1 VTGTEPARL
10 TLARRWYQRP
20 VLEVAPDLLGAL
32 VTTRSADGITT
43 VRITEVEAYAGADDP
58 ASHAYRGRNARNGV
72 MFGEPGRL
80 YVYRHLGL
88 HHCLNVV
95 CESTGT
101 AAAVLLRAGE
111 VVEGI
116 KLARARRLA
125 NGALSSDTDLARG
138 PARLAVALGL
148 DLADNGE
155 DVTEASTTGRC
166 SRAGSRG
173 QRRGRHRGERPRHR
187 APPRAGDRSRVRA
200 RSARRRRRS
209 GCRRGTL
216 LVAVVDHRR
225 SDGVRAPGVAPTG
238 SFAHRNVTHL
248 RYRTGQTGAARRAFD
263 PAW

>member
-125 NGALSSDTDLARG
+125 NGALERYRSGAG
-138 PARLAVALGL
+138 ACA
-148 DLADNGE
+148 
-155 DVTEASTTGRC
+155 TGRC

>member
-125 NGALSSDTDLARG
+125 NGGLSSDTDLARG

-155 DVTEASTTGRC
+155 DVTEASGRVIVHRREPVTVPA
-166 SRAGSRG
+166 SVRGPRVGVGGAGADAARFSWRWWITAD
-173 QRRGRHRGERPRHR
+173 PTVSAHR
-187 APPRAGDRSRVRA
+187 ASPRPVRSRT
-200 RSARRRRRS
+200 
-209 GCRRGTL
+209 GT
-216 LVAVVDHRR
+216 
-225 SDGVRAPGVAPTG
+225 
-238 SFAHRNVTHL
+238 
-248 RYRTGQTGAARRAFD
+248 
-263 PAW
+263 